1 MLNVRRDGVTDFA
14 REFFCAR
21 QNNKIVNGT
30 ISKEAII

>member
-21 QNNKIVNGT
+21 QNNKIINR
-30 ISKEAII
+30 A